1 MINKEHLRALGIND
15 KWLDPLNATFEKFEI
30 NTPKRQAA
38 FIGQC
43 AHESNNFNVLEE
55 GLNYKAEALM
65 KLFSRARISEEDC
78 NKYGRTAEHSANQS
92 EIANCIYGGEWGKKN
107 LGNTELGDGN
117 KFHGRGLIQLTGRAN
132 YEKCGN
138 SIGADLLSNPNVLC
152 EPLYAVL
159 SAGWFWSTKG
169 LNQIADT
176 WDTVAIT
183 KKVNGGTIGLDDR
196 VMKSNKA
203 LEVLTS

>member
-1 MINKEHLRALGIND
+1 MNKEHLRALGID
-15 KWLDPLNATFEKFEI
+15 EKWLEPLNATFEKFEI

-78 NKYGRTAEHSANQS
+78 NKYGRTADHAANQV
-92 EIANCIYGGEWGKKN
+92 EIANCIYGGEFGKKN
-107 LGNTELGDGN
+107 LGNTKPGDGN
-117 KFHGRGLIQLTGRAN
+117 KFHGRGLIQLTGRSN

-138 SIGADLLSNPNVLC
+138 ALGVDLLSMPTMLC
-152 EPLYAVL
+152 TPEYAAL
-159 SAGWFWSTKG
+159 SAGWFWSSKG

-176 WDTVAIT
+176 WDTVAVT

-196 VMKSNKA
+196 VLKSNKA

>member
-1 MINKEHLRALGIND
+1 MNKEQLRALNID
-15 KWLDPLNATFEKFEI
+15 EKWLEPLNATFEKFEI

-65 KLFSRARISEEDC
+65 ALFSRARISEEDC
-78 NKYGRTAEHSANQS
+78 KKYGRTVDHPANQV
-92 EIANCIYGGEWGKKN
+92 EIANHIYGGEWGKKN
-107 LGNTELGDGN
+107 LGNTEPGDGS

-138 SIGADLLSNPNVLC
+138 AIGADLLSNPNALL

-169 LNQIADT
+169 LNSIADT

-183 KKVNGGTIGLDDR
+183 KKINGGTIGLDDR

>member
-1 MINKEHLRALGIND
+1 MNKEHLRALGIND

-65 KLFSRARISEEDC
+65 KLFSRSRISEEDC
-78 NKYGRTAEHSANQS
+78 NKYGRTAEHSANQA

-107 LGNTELGDGN
+107 LGNTEPGDGN

-159 SAGWFWSTKG
+159 SAGLFWSTKG

-176 WDTVAIT
+176 WDTVAVT

-196 VMKSNKA
+196 VLKSNKA

>member
-1 MINKEHLRALGIND
+1 MNKEQLRALGINE
-15 KWLDPLNATFEKFEI
+15 KWLDPLNEAFEKFEI

-65 KLFSRARISEEDC
+65 SLFSRARISEEDC
-78 NKYGRTAEHSANQS
+78 KKYGRTADHPANQV

-107 LGNTELGDGN
+107 LGNTEPGDGN
-117 KFHGRGLIQLTGRAN
+117 AFHGRGLIQLTGRSN

-138 SIGADLLSNPNVLC
+138 AIGADLLSNPNALC
-152 EPLYAVL
+152 DPLYAVL

-169 LNQIADT
+169 LNSIADT

-183 KKVNGGTIGLDDR
+183 KKINGGTIGLDDR

>member
-1 MINKEHLRALGIND
+1 MNKEQLRALGID
-15 KWLDPLNATFEKFEI
+15 EKWLEPLNATFEKFEI

-65 KLFSRARISEEDC
+65 ALFSRARISEEDC
-78 NKYGRTAEHSANQS
+78 KKYGRTADHPANQV
-92 EIANCIYGGEWGKKN
+92 EIANHIYGGEWGKKN
-107 LGNTELGDGN
+107 LGNTELGDGS

-138 SIGADLLSNPNVLC
+138 AIGTDLLSNPNALL

-169 LNQIADT
+169 LNSIADT
-176 WDTVAIT
+176 WDTVTIT
-183 KKVNGGTIGLDDR
+183 KKINGGTIGLDDR